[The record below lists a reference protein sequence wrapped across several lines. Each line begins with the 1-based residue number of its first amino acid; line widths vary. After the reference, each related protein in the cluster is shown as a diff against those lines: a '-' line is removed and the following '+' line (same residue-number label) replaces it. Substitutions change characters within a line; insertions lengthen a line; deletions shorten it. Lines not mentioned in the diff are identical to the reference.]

1 MAFTSVI
8 TKNARS
14 DIQEAITWYNDQQD
28 ELGKK
33 FLKFVDK
40 KINNLCVTPGIGS
53 IRYDEVRCT
62 MIKGFPYIIHYTVK
76 KSSKQVIILRVLHAF
91 RKPIW

>member
-1 MAFTSVI
+1 MPDQIFRRRLFGI
-8 TKNARS
+8 TISRMNW
-14 DIQEAITWYNDQQD
+14 E
-28 ELGKK
+28 KK

-40 KINNLCVTPGIGS
+40 RINNLCVTPGIGS

-62 MIKGFPYIIHYTVK
+62 MIKGFPYIIYYTIK
-76 KSSKQVIILRVLHAF
+76 KSSKQVIILSVLHAF

>member
-8 TKNARS
+8 AKNARS

-28 ELGKK
+28 ELGKN

-40 KINNLCVTPGIGS
+40 RINNLCVTPGIGS
-53 IRYDEVRCT
+53 FVT
-62 MIKGFPYIIHYTVK
+62 M
-76 KSSKQVIILRVLHAF
+76 KSDVL
-91 RKPIW
+91 